1 MAFDASLA
9 ISISVVGIVITFAL
23 VTIINILTGRSK
35 DKEKNHHQSPLT
47 G

>member
-9 ISISVVGIVITFAL
+9 ISISVVGIVVTFAL
-23 VTIINILTGRSK
+23 VTLVNILTGRSK
-35 DKEKNHHQSPLT
+35 EYKKNHQSPMT

>member
-9 ISISVVGIVITFAL
+9 ISLSVVGIVITFAL
-23 VTIINILTGRSK
+23 VTIVDILTKRSK
-35 DKEKNHHQSPLT
+35 EEKNNHQSPMT